1 MKNAY
6 KSQPSVRAPTPRRKL
21 FDLHSWCG
29 FNLCAFMCLVV
40 FTGTIAVISD
50 EIDWLI
56 HPEMR
61 AHGQPENI
69 DWGAMQA
76 AVHEFADQDTLM
88 SLSAGEEGYFNYRAT
103 MFKPSGTRYFLYIDP
118 VKNEIVGTSSA
129 LTVQR
134 FFRDLHRYLFMP
146 SYLGLPLV
154 TTMAVA
160 LLVSLYTG
168 LKTVR
173 NWKTVALRLRFNRG
187 IRVAVGDFHK
197 ASGLW
202 GIWFFLIIIVTSF
215 WYFAEFVGAVTANHF
230 EPSRP
235 GIERTSGPV
244 LHDADA
250 AQLVQAAIT
259 AMPGFHPTSIQFAV
273 RPTQA
278 ATVLG
283 RLNDPL
289 VRQRANRVF
298 INPLDASVVHSQR
311 SAEIGWVAYLNEL
324 ADPIHFGSFGSLV
337 TKLIWFAF
345 GVSMLTLTLTG
356 VWLTWRR
363 VKDRTPTTA
372 QWANLPLLV
381 LVCAF
386 AVPYLERYK
395 DTRVFHNSETATA
408 ELIGNITLNLI
419 LETTPSNE
427 FTGHYTLN
435 FRAPEGRLNI
445 REAALHAGRTELG
458 RFTPSILGSTV
469 SFSGFFEPEDVA
481 GNIFHIQTLFEAGK
495 FSEVSVLLGAQ

>member
-1 MKNAY
+1 MQIAD

-29 FNLCAFMCLVV
+29 FNLCVFMCLVV

-61 AHGQPENI
+61 AHGQPETA

-76 AVHEFADQDTLM
+76 AVREFASHDTLV

-103 MFKPSGTRYFLYIDP
+103 MFKPSGNPYFLYIDP
-118 VKNEIVGTSSA
+118 VTNEITGSSSA

-146 SYLGLPLV
+146 SFLGLPLV

-187 IRVAVGDFHK
+187 VRVAVGDFHK

-215 WYFAEFVGAVTANHF
+215 WYFAEFVGAVTGNHF
-230 EPSRP
+230 ELPRP
-235 GIERTSGPV
+235 GIERTTEPV
-244 LHDADA
+244 LHDVDA
-250 AQLVQAAIT
+250 AQLVKAAT
-259 AMPGFHPTSIQFAV
+259 AAMPGFQPTSIQFAV

-298 INPLDASVVHSQR
+298 VNPLNASVLLSQR
-311 SAEIGWVAYLNEL
+311 STKIGWIAYLNEL

-337 TKLIWFAF
+337 TKLIWFVF
-345 GVSMLTLTLTG
+345 GLSMLTLTLTG

-381 LVCAF
+381 LVGAF
-386 AVPYLERYK
+386 AVPYLDRYE
-395 DTRVFHNSETATA
+395 DTRLFHNSETATA

-419 LETTPSNE
+419 FEKTPSNK

-435 FRAPEGRLNI
+435 LRAPEGRLNI
-445 REAALHAGRTELG
+445 KEITLHAGRTELG

-469 SFSGFFEPEDVA
+469 SYSGFFEPEDVP
-481 GNIFHIQTLFEAGK
+481 GNIFHIHTVFGAGK
-495 FSEVSVLLGAQ
+495 FSEVSVSL